1 MAGDMKDYFDD
12 MKLLK
17 KERKNRR
24 LSEFNPD
31 GWTRHNE
38 YHYSKTINSERVDYW
53 PSTNKC
59 KYRGNIIFP
68 ASAYI
73 SRLEKCN

>member
-17 KERKNRR
+17 KERKEKR
-24 LSEFNPD
+24 L
-31 GWTRHNE
+31 
-38 YHYSKTINSERVDYW
+38 
-53 PSTNKC
+53 STNKC
-59 KYRGNIIFP
+59 KYRGHIIFG

-73 SRLEKCN
+73 SRLEK